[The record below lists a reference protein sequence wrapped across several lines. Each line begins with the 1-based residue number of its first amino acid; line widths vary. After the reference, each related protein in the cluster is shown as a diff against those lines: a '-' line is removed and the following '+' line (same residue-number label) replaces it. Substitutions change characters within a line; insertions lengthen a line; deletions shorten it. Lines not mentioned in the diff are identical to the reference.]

1 MKKSKKNAL
10 NNPLR
15 KSLFLRIGLMVTAF
29 TMALLI
35 IIYLVVYFS
44 FSEQDTIL
52 DTHECY
58 YYAKMVQSWG
68 IPPDTTKVLE
78 DLENLKMMG
87 CIYENGAR
95 IWAFPPDFVAD
106 GFEEYSNSEYLG
118 SRYGIEIPLP
128 VRFGDLGN
136 LLATHVIDGP
146 FDYYIAINYVA
157 PDDFVLRFIPASILT
172 SIFMVILFLF
182 LRRYLM
188 PIQLMKRRIRELEKG
203 DLKTKIPIQGDDE
216 LADLSKTI
224 NRLISDIR
232 ELLNNKQQL
241 LSEVSHELRSPLARM
256 QLLIEMIPEHRNK
269 TRMKREIVFLET
281 MIENLLLSGRL
292 SMPYSNL
299 ETQPV
304 KLDEFI
310 DKVIALYPD
319 SDIRFRLTSK
329 IPDETVVIDKTKMR
343 IAFRNLLGN
352 ALKYGAEDQPIDI
365 SCRIRDY
372 QVYLSVRD
380 YGEGIK
386 ESDLKKI
393 TEPFY
398 RLRSNYKRGKTGFG
412 LGLAITKKIMLA
424 HRGKLDIS
432 SEVGKGS
439 TFTLVFPQNL
449 TGAA

>member
-1 MKKSKKNAL
+1 
-10 NNPLR
+10 
-15 KSLFLRIGLMVTAF
+15 MVTAF

-58 YYAKMVQSWG
+58 YYAKMVESWG
-68 IPPDTTKVLE
+68 IPPDTSKVLF

-87 CIYENGAR
+87 CIYKNGVK
-95 IWAFPPDFVAD
+95 IWAFPQDFAAR

-118 SRYGIEIPLP
+118 SLYGIEIPLP
-128 VRFGDLGN
+128 VRFGDLGD
-136 LLATHVIDGP
+136 LLATHVTDGP
-146 FDYYIAINYVA
+146 YDYYIAINYVA
-157 PDDFVLRFIPASILT
+157 SDDFLLRFVPASILT
-172 SIFMVILFLF
+172 SIFMIILFLF

-188 PIQLMKRRIRELEKG
+188 PIQLMKKRIRELEKG
-203 DLKTKIPIQGDDE
+203 DLKTIIPIRGDDE

-232 ELLNNKQQL
+232 DLLTNKQQL

-269 TRMKREIVFLET
+269 SRMKKEVIFLET

-299 ETQPV
+299 ETQPT

-319 SDIRFRLTSK
+319 SDTRFRLTSK
-329 IPDETVVIDKTKMR
+329 VPQEIVIIDGTKMR

-352 ALKYGAEDQPIDI
+352 ALKYGGEDQPIDI
-365 SCRIRDY
+365 SCRIREHM
-372 QVYLSVRD
+372 VYLTVRD

-386 ESDLKKI
+386 ESDLEKI

-398 RLRSNYKRGKTGFG
+398 RLQSNYKRGKTGFG

-424 HRGKLDIS
+424 HRGKLDIN
-432 SEVGKGS
+432 SEIGKGS
-439 TFTLVFPQNL
+439 IFTLIFPQNL
-449 TGAA
+449 KG